1 MAKITVKN
9 EGISFEIPDG
19 ARLLPYLL
27 ENTSFPAGCEDG
39 TTAICACAVLKGVEY
54 LNAKTHNEIVTLA
67 KLNLPNSPR
76 NRLACQIYVKKGEIE
91 LEY

>member
-1 MAKITVKN
+1 MAKIIIKN
-9 EGISFEIPDG
+9 EGISFEIPDN
-19 ARLLPYLL
+19 ARLFPYLL
-27 ENTSFPAGCEDG
+27 ENTSFPAGCDDG
-39 TTAICACAVLKGVEY
+39 TTSICACTIIKGVEN
-54 LNAKTHNEIVTLA
+54 LNPKTHNEIVTLA